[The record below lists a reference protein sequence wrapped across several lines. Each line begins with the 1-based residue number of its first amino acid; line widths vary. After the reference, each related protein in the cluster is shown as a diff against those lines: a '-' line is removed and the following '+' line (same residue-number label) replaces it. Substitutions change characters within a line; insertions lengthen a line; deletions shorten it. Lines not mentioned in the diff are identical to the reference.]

1 MLIRRKRRW
10 KIAESDA
17 TGERA
22 FPSRRDFLGELAL
35 GVGALAVAGCDSKSL
50 VRGSDGELL
59 KTIEYN
65 GYGAEVR
72 AMYE

>member
-10 KIAESDA
+10 EIAESDA

-22 FPSRRDFLGELAL
+22 FPSRRDFL
-35 GVGALAVAGCDSKSL
+35 GALAVAGCDSKSL